1 MLEEAGC
8 ANFYLYAIISAQVP
22 NMIPFLFSHFP
33 VRLHGYIILQI
44 TDFRLPMNLITV
56 VWVFRSMLQWSQK
69 SKPLKKSWID
79 PRIHWGGR
87 RVVEICQIGPS
98 FQQCS
103 SLRTDVHKPSHL
115 ALSLLGSF
123 FPIYKISVFQLSRFS
138 FPERWFPRRGLR

>member
-56 VWVFRSMLQWSQK
+56 V
-69 SKPLKKSWID
+69 
-79 PRIHWGGR
+79 
-87 RVVEICQIGPS
+87 
-98 FQQCS
+98 
-103 SLRTDVHKPSHL
+103 
-115 ALSLLGSF
+115 
-123 FPIYKISVFQLSRFS
+123 
-138 FPERWFPRRGLR
+138 